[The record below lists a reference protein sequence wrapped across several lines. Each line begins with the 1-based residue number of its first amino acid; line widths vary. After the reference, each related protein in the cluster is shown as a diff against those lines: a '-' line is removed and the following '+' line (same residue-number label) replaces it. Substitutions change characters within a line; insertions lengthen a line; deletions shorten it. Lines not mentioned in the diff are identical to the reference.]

1 MKTDDLV
8 SMLATGDVAVPLRRR
23 RASSRMWLAL
33 LVGLPFSF
41 AILFTGYGVR
51 HDIVQ
56 AMFWPMFWVKVLF
69 PLCIAA
75 AGFVA
80 AERLG
85 RPGVKPRN
93 VWMGAVLPVL
103 GVWMLAAIAWFT
115 MPGEARMPALMGQ
128 SWRICAVSIG
138 LMALPVFAA
147 ALVALRG
154 MAPTRPALAGAAA
167 GALAGGVGASVYALH
182 CMELTAP
189 FLAVWY
195 VSGIAV
201 PVLAGALL
209 GPRLLRW

>member
-8 SMLATGDVAVPLRRR
+8 AMLANGPVAAPR
-23 RASSRMWLAL
+23 RAASRRLGLAL
-33 LVGLPFSF
+33 LAGLPISF
-41 AILFTGYGVR
+41 LILFAGYGVR
-51 HDIVQ
+51 RDLVQ

-80 AERLG
+80 VQRLA
-85 RPGVKPRN
+85 RPGVVVRRA
-93 VWMGAVLPVL
+93 WIGAALPVL
-103 GVWMLAAIAWFT
+103 GVWALAVIAWFAV
-115 MPGEARMPALMGQ
+115 PAEERMPSLMGQ
-128 SWRICAVSIG
+128 SWRICALSIG

-147 ALVALRG
+147 ALVALKG
-154 MAPTRPALAGAAA
+154 LAPTQPALAGAAA
-167 GALAGGVGASVYALH
+167 GALAGGVGAAVYALH

-195 VSGIAV
+195 VSGIVV
-201 PVLAGALL
+201 PVLVGAVL

>member
-8 SMLATGDVAVPLRRR
+8 AMLATGAAPAPRRAAGRRLALAVLAGVPL
-23 RASSRMWLAL
+23 
-33 LVGLPFSF
+33 SF
-41 AILFTGYGVR
+41 AILLTEYGVR
-51 HDIVQ
+51 RDLVQ

-75 AGFVA
+75 AAFVA
-80 AERLG
+80 VQRLA
-85 RPGVKPRN
+85 RPGVPVRRAWIGIAVPLLV
-93 VWMGAVLPVL
+93 VWG
-103 GVWMLAAIAWFT
+103 LAAMSWFNA
-115 MPGEARMPALMGQ
+115 PPEERMPLLMGE

-147 ALVALRG
+147 ALVALKG
-154 MAPTRPALAGAAA
+154 LAPTRPALAGAAA
-167 GALAGGVGASVYALH
+167 GGLAGGVGAAVYALH

-201 PVLAGALL
+201 PVVLGAVL

>member
-8 SMLATGDVAVPLRRR
+8 AMLATGDVAVPRRSASR
-23 RASSRMWLAL
+23 RIGWAVLA
-33 LVGLPFSF
+33 GLPVSLF
-41 AILFTGYGVR
+41 ILFADYGMR
-51 HDIVQ
+51 RDIVQ

-80 AERLG
+80 VQRLA
-85 RPGVKPRN
+85 RPGVEARRA
-93 VWMGAVLPVL
+93 WLGAALPVL
-103 GVWMLAAIAWFT
+103 GVWALGVIAWFT
-115 MPGEARMPALMGQ
+115 VPMEERMPSLMGQ
-128 SWRICAVSIG
+128 SWRICALSIG

-147 ALVALRG
+147 TMVALKG
-154 MAPTRPALAGAAA
+154 LAPTRPALAGAAA
-167 GALAGGVGASVYALH
+167 GALAGGMGASVYALH

>member
-8 SMLATGDVAVPLRRR
+8 AMLANGEVAVPHR
-23 RASSRMWLAL
+23 RASYRIWLAVL
-33 LVGLPFSF
+33 LGLPFSF
-41 AILFTGYGVR
+41 AILFAAYGVR

-85 RPGVKPRN
+85 RPGVKPRHA
-93 VWMGAVLPVL
+93 WMGAALPVL
-103 GVWMLAAIAWFT
+103 GVWLLAVIAWFT
-115 MPGEARMPALMGQ
+115 LPAEERMPSLMGQ
-128 SWRICAVSIG
+128 SWRICAASIG

-147 ALVALRG
+147 ALVALRS

-167 GALAGGVGASVYALH
+167 GALAGGVGASIYALH

-201 PVLAGALL
+201 PVLVGALL